1 MRLFCFHFHDVE
13 DIDPEDYSSDADT
26 LHAIAAVS
34 SCKGGNEEWKMS
46 EAKLGQDSESEPRLP
61 GTPD

>member
-1 MRLFCFHFHDVE
+1 ME
-13 DIDPEDYSSDADT
+13 DIDPEDHSSDADT

-46 EAKLGQDSESEPRLP
+46 EAKLAQDSESEPRLP